1 MRAAAIAPMLFAA
14 LLVGSAPTSGG
25 SSPPPDIIPPGLGK
39 PPPPI
44 MDPFAAP
51 PGSIH
56 PSPGKVPGATKDDA
70 ALEATTAKFNAYV
83 KFMNGTLR
91 VGDSL
96 DRYESWVNMRTG
108 PTGRERVN
116 YGLYGVNDTRTERA
130 AATAALTSAPLL
142 PELDDAMRAYIAAD
156 DAIAP
161 ILDEA
166 AGYYGRADYRTDHM
180 AGGKALHG
188 RIVAAAGPFLAA
200 RAQLEAVMRTQKLQ
214 FDMIRLATIEQ
225 HEGRDALWHVT
236 NVMMGAKHT
245 LDRMQASDHVD
256 MAAFDGDMAGFGEA
270 VKAMDGYAAGHP
282 NALSAFTTCPDSML
296 ARLREVQGRLVRTRG
311 DLRRAAGLD
320 MTFILSDYNTMV
332 TTAQT
337 ATLYR
342 GR

>member
-1 MRAAAIAPMLFAA
+1 MRAAAIAPLLLIALFT
-14 LLVGSAPTSGG
+14 GSATLAD
-25 SSPPPDIIPPGLGK
+25 SSPPHDMIPPGMGK

-44 MDPFAAP
+44 VDPFAAP

-83 KFMNGTLR
+83 KFMNETIR
-91 VGDSL
+91 VGASL
-96 DRYESWVNMRTG
+96 DRYGSWVNMRTG
-108 PTGRERVN
+108 PTGRERLI
-116 YGLYGVNDTRTERA
+116 YGLYNVNDTRTERA
-130 AATAALTSAPLL
+130 AATAALGSAPLL
-142 PELDDAMRAYIAAD
+142 PDLDNAMRAYIAAD

-161 ILDEA
+161 ILNEA
-166 AGYYGRADYRTDHM
+166 AGYYDRADYRTDHM

-236 NVMMGAKHT
+236 DVMMRAKHT
-245 LDRMQASDHVD
+245 LDTLQAGDHVD
-256 MAAFDGDMAGFGEA
+256 MAAFDDDMVGFGEA
-270 VKAMDGYAAGHP
+270 VKAMDSYAAGHP
-282 NALSAFTTCPDSML
+282 EAFSAFTTFPDSLL

-311 DLRRAAGLD
+311 NLRRAARLD

-337 ATLYR
+337 ATLFR